1 VNFALPSEDQVRL
14 LRNIA
19 LRQDL
24 LCSLSM
30 NLMRMQSIIELR
42 TRTTV
47 SVITPIVRTT
57 QRLKMQ
63 GMEEHRRGAN
73 WMMSCVTNFEKM
85 ASAFIAKSQVI

>member
-1 VNFALPSEDQVRL
+1 
-14 LRNIA
+14 
-19 LRQDL
+19 
-24 LCSLSM
+24 M

-42 TRTTV
+42 ITTTI
-47 SVITPIVRTT
+47 SVIIPIIRTT

-85 ASAFIAKSQVI
+85 ASVFIAKSQAI